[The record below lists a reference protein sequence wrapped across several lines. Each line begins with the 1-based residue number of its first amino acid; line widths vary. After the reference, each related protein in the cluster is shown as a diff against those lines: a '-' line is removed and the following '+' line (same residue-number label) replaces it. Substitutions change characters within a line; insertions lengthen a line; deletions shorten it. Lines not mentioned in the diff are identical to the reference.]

1 MLDPWGTMKRKSLQS
16 TTLTL
21 LAGGLATR
29 LRTVTE
35 DAVPKSLVEVAGRP
49 FIDHQLE
56 LFHRRGVRRVVLC
69 LGHLGHQ
76 IEAHVG
82 DGKAFGLDVSY
93 SHDTPG
99 LLGTGGA
106 LRRALPMLGDIFWVV
121 YGDSYVD
128 IDFAAVFEA
137 FVSTDKLALMTV
149 LKNDDRWDRSNVE
162 FQAGR
167 LVRYD
172 KHNRTPAMH
181 HVDYGVALLRRGTG
195 ANPPARQYDLADLYS
210 LLVSE
215 GKMMGYEVVNRFYE
229 IGTPAAL
236 EETRQFLDAH
246 TSHSSPS
253 RTCHLQ

>member
-1 MLDPWGTMKRKSLQS
+1 M
-16 TTLTL
+16 
-21 LAGGLATR
+21 
-29 LRTVTE
+29 TE
-35 DAVPKSLVEVAGRP
+35 DALPKSLVEVAGRP

-56 LFHRRGVRRVVLC
+56 LFYRHGIRRVVLC

-82 DGKAFGLDVSY
+82 DGRAFGLNVSY

-106 LRRALPMLGDIFWVV
+106 MRRALPMLGDLFWVV

-128 IDFAAVFEA
+128 VDFAAVLDA
-137 FVSTDKLALMTV
+137 FLASDKLALMTV

-162 FQAGR
+162 FRRGR

-172 KHNRTPAMH
+172 KRNRTPAMH
-181 HVDYGVALLRRGTG
+181 HVDYGVALFRR
-195 ANPPARQYDLADLYS
+195 AALERIPPARQYDLADLYS
-210 LLVSE
+210 GLVAE
-215 GKMMGYEVVNRFYE
+215 RAMMGYEVANRFYE

-236 EETRQFLDAH
+236 EETRQFLEAH
-246 TSHSSPS
+246 TSHPSPG
-253 RTCHLQ
+253 

>member
-1 MLDPWGTMKRKSLQS
+1 MKRMAPKSLAS

-29 LRTVTE
+29 LRAVTE
-35 DAVPKSLVEVAGRP
+35 DALPKSLVEVAGRP

-56 LFHRRGVRRVVLC
+56 LFKRRGIQRVALC

-76 IEAHVG
+76 IESHVG
-82 DGKAFGLDVSY
+82 DGRAFGLNVSY

-106 LRRALPMLGDIFWVV
+106 LRRALPMLGEMFWVV

-128 IDFAAVFEA
+128 IDFGAVFDSFIA
-137 FVSTDKLALMTV
+137 TDKAALMTV

-162 FQAGR
+162 FREGR

-172 KHNRTPAMH
+172 KRNRIPAMH
-181 HVDYGVALLRRGTG
+181 HVDYGVALVRRP
-195 ANPPARQYDLADLYS
+195 ALERIPPARPYDLADLYS
-210 LLVSE
+210 TLVAE
-215 GKMMGYEVVNRFYE
+215 RAMMGYEVSNRFYE

-236 EETRQFLDAH
+236 EETRQFLEAQM
-246 TSHSSPS
+246 SLSSPG
-253 RTCHLQ
+253 

>member
-1 MLDPWGTMKRKSLQS
+1 MKRKTLAS

-29 LRTVTE
+29 LRAVTD
-35 DAVPKSLVEVAGRP
+35 DALPKSLVEVAGRP

-56 LFHRRGVRRVVLC
+56 LFHRRGIRRIVLC

-76 IEAHVG
+76 IETHVG
-82 DGKAFGLDVSY
+82 DGRAFGLNVSY

-106 LRRALPMLGDIFWVV
+106 LRRAMPMLGELFWVV

-128 IDFAAVFEA
+128 INFAEVFEA
-137 FVSTDKLALMTV
+137 LLSTDKLALMTV

-162 FQAGR
+162 FQRGR

-172 KHNRTPAMH
+172 KQTRTRAMH
-181 HVDYGVALLRRGTG
+181 HVDYGVALLRR
-195 ANPPARQYDLADLYS
+195 AALERIPPARQYDLADLYS
-210 LLVSE
+210 SLVAE
-215 GKMMGYEVVNRFYE
+215 GAMMGFEVANRFYE

-236 EETRQFLDAH
+236 EETRKFLESL
-246 TSHSSPS
+246 TTHSSP
-253 RTCHLQ
+253 R